1 MRICVILEGCYPY
14 VRGGVSSWIHN
25 YMQAMPQHQFV
36 LWVIGAESKNRGR
49 FKYDLPTNVVEIN
62 EIFLDDAM
70 KMEVNKG
77 DLIKFSEIEIEAH
90 RQLIT
95 CENPDWNV
103 LFRLYNQ
110 KQIGVLAFLMSEAFL
125 NILLDMSH
133 ERYQYISFA
142 ELFHTQRSM
151 LLPMLYIM
159 KQKIPN
165 ADIYHSTSTGYGGL
179 LGAMASAIKK
189 KPLVVTEHGIYTRE
203 REEEILRSTWVKPY
217 FKQNWISLF
226 YMLSKC
232 AYFQASSVTSLF
244 NRAMHIQEQIGCP
257 VYKLKVIGNGIHFR
271 SFGLVPDKEDNGFI
285 DIGAIVRFHPIKD
298 LKTMIYS
305 FFELKQRVQNA
316 RLHIL
321 GDTDD
326 EQYYEECEDLIKQ
339 LQIKDVLIVGN
350 TNVVKYL
357 SQLDFT
363 LLTSISE
370 GQPLSVLESLAARRP
385 CVTTDV
391 GCCREILEG
400 TGYDTMG
407 RAGIC
412 VPPMDSQAIASAIEF
427 LCKNE
432 DDRKRMGIIGQ
443 KRVQNSFLHEDMVK
457 NYSDNYEE
465 VIKKWQE
472 SGLNLSVSS
481 HEKDLL
487 RR

>member
-25 YMQAMPQHQFV
+25 YMQAMPQHEFV
-36 LWVIGAESKNRGR
+36 LWVIGAEAKNRGK
-49 FKYDLPTNVVEIN
+49 FKYELPSNVVEVN

-70 KMEVNKG
+70 KMEAKKG
-77 DLIKFSEIEIEAH
+77 DVIKFSDAEIEAH
-90 RQLIT
+90 KKLIT

-103 LFRLYNQ
+103 LFHLYNQ
-110 KQIGVLAFLMSEAFL
+110 KQIGVLSFLMSEAFL
-125 NILLDMSH
+125 NILLEMSY
-133 ERYQYISFA
+133 ERYRYISFA

-151 LLPMLYIM
+151 LLPTLYIM
-159 KQKIPN
+159 KQKIPT
-165 ADIYHSTSTGYGGL
+165 ADMYHSTSTGYGGL
-179 LGAMASAIKK
+179 LGSMASALNK
-189 KPLVVTEHGIYTRE
+189 KPFVVTEHGIYTRE

-232 AYFQASSVTSLF
+232 AYTQASSVTSLF
-244 NRAMHIQEQIGCP
+244 TRAMHIQEQIGCA
-257 VYKLKVIGNGIHFR
+257 VYKLKVIGNGIQFR
-271 SFGLVPDKEDNGFI
+271 NFEMVPDKTPNDYI

-298 LKTMIYS
+298 IKTMIYS
-305 FFELKQRVQNA
+305 FFELKQRIPNA

-326 EQYYEECEDLIKQ
+326 EQYREECENLIEQ
-339 LQIKDVLIVGN
+339 LQIKDILIVGN

-357 SQLDFT
+357 ALLDFT
-363 LLTSISE
+363 ILTSISE

-385 CVTTDV
+385 CITTDV
-391 GCCREILEG
+391 GCCRELLEG

-412 VPPMDSQAIASAIEF
+412 VPPMQSQAIASAMEF
-427 LCKNE
+427 LCRNDE
-432 DDRKRMGIIGQ
+432 DRVQMGEIGQ
-443 KRVQNSFLHEDMVK
+443 RRVQNSFLHENMVK
-457 NYSDNYEE
+457 NYVENYDE
-465 VIKKWQE
+465 VMKKWQE
-472 SGLNLSVSS
+472 SDLNLNASS
-481 HEKDLL
+481 RVKGLL